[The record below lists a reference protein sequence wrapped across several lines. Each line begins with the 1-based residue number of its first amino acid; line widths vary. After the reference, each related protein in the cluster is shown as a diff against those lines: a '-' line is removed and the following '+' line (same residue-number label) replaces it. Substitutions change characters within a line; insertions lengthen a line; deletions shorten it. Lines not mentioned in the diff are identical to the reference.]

1 MARPV
6 LSANCPSSDKTDD
19 LPFIHARRNMSW
31 NRKSRISKEG
41 VSVEG
46 FDHLVG
52 YYHLSKQQKEVQFHH
67 LLASVLTHLLH
78 SVEFAN
84 GRHVLSQG
92 LAGSCRTITCTGA
105 GGTVFN
111 WTVATVGP
119 VMLSLALRLNLFPL
133 PRNPTASWLI
143 ADSSSKSD
151 CCASIRRGPN
161 EASEISFSLYKPLH
175 TS

>member
-78 SVEFAN
+78 SVELQTGVTSF
-84 GRHVLSQG
+84 LKG
-92 LAGSCRTITCTGA
+92 LREVAEQSHAPEPAEPFSTGGSPPSA
-105 GGTVFN
+105 Q
-111 WTVATVGP
+111 
-119 VMLSLALRLNLFPL
+119 
-133 PRNPTASWLI
+133 
-143 ADSSSKSD
+143 
-151 CCASIRRGPN
+151 
-161 EASEISFSLYKPLH
+161 
-175 TS
+175 

>member
-1 MARPV
+1 NDTSQVETGPVGDMARPV

-78 SVEFAN
+78 SVEFAKGASRPFSRACGKLPN
-84 GRHVLSQG
+84 NHMHRSRRNRFQLEGRHRRPSD
-92 LAGSCRTITCTGA
+92 AKFSSAIE
-105 GGTVFN
+105 
-111 WTVATVGP
+111 
-119 VMLSLALRLNLFPL
+119 
-133 PRNPTASWLI
+133 LI
-143 ADSSSKSD
+143 SPSA
-151 CCASIRRGPN
+151 
-161 EASEISFSLYKPLH
+161 
-175 TS
+175 